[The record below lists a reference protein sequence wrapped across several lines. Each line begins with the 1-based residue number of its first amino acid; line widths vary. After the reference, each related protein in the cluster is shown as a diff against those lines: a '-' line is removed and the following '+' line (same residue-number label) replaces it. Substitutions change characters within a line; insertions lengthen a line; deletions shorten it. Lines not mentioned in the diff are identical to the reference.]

1 MRVVTYLRVSTGDQV
16 RSGLGLDA
24 QRAALADA
32 GALAGW
38 EIVAERLDEG
48 ISGRVRWSDRAAL
61 AAAVQ
66 LVDDGGAEAV
76 AIARLDR
83 LARRTEDAL
92 ELVRQLGAGLICL
105 NPSIDTTSATG
116 WFGLTVLAAAA
127 ELESTLASERTRA
140 AMLAKAA
147 RGERIGRPR
156 SCPDDVLDRVL
167 ELRGAGG
174 SLAAIAEA
182 MNGAGVPTPA
192 GSPRWWPSHVSRLLR
207 TQDARTRTDA
217 LIVRSNKEVGDGA
230 VA

>member
-32 GALAGW
+32 GERDGW
-38 EIVAERLDEG
+38 EMVAERVDEG
-48 ISGRVRWSDRAAL
+48 VSGRVRWSDRIAL

-66 LVDDGGAEAV
+66 LVDVGAAEAV

-92 ELVRQLGAGLICL
+92 ELVRQLGTGLICL

-156 SCPDDVLDRVL
+156 SCPDATLDRVL
-167 ELRGAGG
+167 ELRAGG
-174 SLAAIAEA
+174 TSLAAIAA
-182 MNGAGVPTPA
+182 VMNGAGVPTPA
-192 GSPRWWPSHVSRLLR
+192 GSPR
-207 TQDARTRTDA
+207 
-217 LIVRSNKEVGDGA
+217 
-230 VA
+230 

>member
-16 RSGLGLDA
+16 RSGLGLEA
-24 QRAALADA
+24 QRAALAGA
-32 GALAGW
+32 GDRDGW
-38 EIVAERLDEG
+38 EIVAERVDEG
-48 ISGRVRWSDRAAL
+48 VSGRIRWSERAAL

-66 LVDDGGAEAV
+66 LVDVGDADAV

-92 ELVRQLGAGLICL
+92 ELVRQLGTGLVCL

-147 RGERIGRPR
+147 RGERVGRPR
-156 SCPDDVLDRVL
+156 SCPDEVLDQVV
-167 ELRGAGG
+167 ELRGGG
-174 SLAAIAEA
+174 ATLQAIASA
-182 MNGAGVPTPA
+182 MNAAGVATPA

-207 TQDARTRTDA
+207 TQDARARVA
-217 LIVRSNKEVGDGA
+217 GVVGVDLL
-230 VA
+230 

>member
-16 RSGLGLDA
+16 RSGLGLEA
-24 QRAALADA
+24 QRAALAGA
-32 GALAGW
+32 GDRDGW
-38 EIVAERLDEG
+38 EIVAERVDEG
-48 ISGRVRWSDRAAL
+48 VSGRVRWSERAAL

-66 LVDDGGAEAV
+66 LVDVGDADAV

-92 ELVRQLGAGLICL
+92 ELVRQLGTGLVCL

-147 RGERIGRPR
+147 RGERVGRPR
-156 SCPDDVLDRVL
+156 SCPDEVLDQVL
-167 ELRGAGG
+167 ELRRGGAT
-174 SLAAIAEA
+174 LQAIASA
-182 MNGAGVPTPA
+182 MNAAGVVTPA

-207 TQDARTRTDA
+207 TQDARAR
-217 LIVRSNKEVGDGA
+217 
-230 VA
+230 VAGGVVCGSLN